1 MAHIDVEALLAP
13 VSEASPCGEDLEYD
27 AAFLELEEAARGKP
41 EQEYGN
47 TLIPAQDPDWRA
59 MQSQAQAL
67 SQRTRDLRVAMM
79 LLRGATRVDG
89 VAGFVPAVRLVHG
102 LLERHWDGVF
112 PRLDAAD
119 NDDPTMRLNALAP
132 LAALGAV
139 LADVRAAAIGPQ
151 RNGLTARSIE
161 LALGKGDPRP
171 GEAVMSEAN
180 AVQALTDA
188 EAAEPGLL
196 AALAGAHDAVTGIQA
211 VLDSRA
217 GAANGPDLRPLRVL
231 TQCLAQAAAAARG
244 ETTEAAP
251 AAANAPAGGVPE
263 RSAPGSITSRDDAI
277 KMLERVCEWLERS
290 EPSHPAPLL
299 IRRAQRLLS
308 KNFFEIIQDLA
319 PDGLKDVER
328 IAGVTAP

>member
-251 AAANAPAGGVPE
+251 AAANAPAGGVPA
-263 RSAPGSITSRDDAI
+263 RSAPGSIASRDDAI
-277 KMLERVCEWLERS
+277 KMLERVCEWLECS